1 MNKED
6 LLKLKEFVANLS
18 EEEKKERDIYLAGL
32 ANGELQGP
40 PVGYPSIDRV
50 WTKYFDQENLIK
62 VLPKRTVYS
71 ELYENNKNHKRDL
84 ALEYFGSKIN
94 YDKLFYYIERTAC
107 SLEEL
112 GVKPGDFV
120 TIAAAGMPETVYSFY
135 ALSKI
140 GGIANMIS
148 PFFDHDDLIKRINE
162 CGSDILI
169 VMDSFYAN
177 MKDAIKKSR
186 IKKVIVIPTFNSSVL
201 RFFNPKP
208 KVENE
213 LLWND
218 FIKLGTKRKNSKT
231 VEYKPL
237 LPLAMVYSS
246 GTMGSSKGILL
257 SNDSFQNSIQAYPS
271 SGVDVTRGQKFYQ
284 IIPPWF
290 STGLST
296 SIHLPLSYGVS
307 VLMDPRFEREA
318 FIKNVLN
325 HKPNYAV
332 APTSMYEAFLDEKL
346 LKNKN
351 ISYFNY
357 PFEGGEPLKE
367 EVASKIEGVFANHGS
382 PVLLRTAYGQCECGA
397 AITTQTQK
405 NKDGRGSVG
414 MALPGINIK
423 IVDDNFNELS
433 YYQRG
438 QILVDTP
445 CGMIGYY
452 KNEEANK
459 KYFRYDEVG
468 VKWSCTDDIGYLDK
482 DGNLYVQG
490 RASDFSVINGKKI
503 YNFDLENIIMK
514 FNEIK
519 MCDVLPMTDSNG
531 VCNLAVH
538 IVPNMEKFNNQQDI
552 MDFLKVIQE
561 AIYNELGDVDLVPFI
576 FKIRDNFPYAKSG
589 KRDTRKIMKE
599 TDGFITIEKYNRS
612 KVLEKL

>member
-1 MNKED
+1 
-6 LLKLKEFVANLS
+6 
-18 EEEKKERDIYLAGL
+18 
-32 ANGELQGP
+32 
-40 PVGYPSIDRV
+40 
-50 WTKYFDQENLIK
+50 
-62 VLPKRTVYS
+62 
-71 ELYENNKNHKRDL
+71 
-84 ALEYFGSKIN
+84 
-94 YDKLFYYIERTAC
+94 
-107 SLEEL
+107 
-112 GVKPGDFV
+112 
-120 TIAAAGMPETVYSFY
+120 
-135 ALSKI
+135 
-140 GGIANMIS
+140 
-148 PFFDHDDLIKRINE
+148 
-162 CGSDILI
+162 
-169 VMDSFYAN
+169 
-177 MKDAIKKSR
+177 
-186 IKKVIVIPTFNSSVL
+186 
-201 RFFNPKP
+201 
-208 KVENE
+208 
-213 LLWND
+213 
-218 FIKLGTKRKNSKT
+218 
-231 VEYKPL
+231 
-237 LPLAMVYSS
+237 
-246 GTMGSSKGILL
+246 
-257 SNDSFQNSIQAYPS
+257 
-271 SGVDVTRGQKFYQ
+271 
-284 IIPPWF
+284 
-290 STGLST
+290 
-296 SIHLPLSYGVS
+296 
-307 VLMDPRFEREA
+307 MDPRFEREA

-367 EVASKIEGVFANHGS
+367 EVASKIEDVFANHGS

-459 KYFRYDEVG
+459 KYFRYDEAG